1 MAENVTEIIIFLV
14 IYHNFNSQFSSI
26 FHLMFIDFNKKSV
39 II

>member
-14 IYHNFNSQFSSI
+14 INHNFNSQFSCI